1 MKEFKNKVA
10 VITGGANGL
19 GLEIAKEAVRRE
31 MKVVIGDICQEFI
44 DQATAILDQMSADYV
59 TLKMDA
65 SLYEEMVKLSELA
78 LERYGQVDLF
88 FNNAGVVVTGP
99 VWELPVKDIDYI
111 IASNLSSVAY
121 GLKVFIPIME
131 AQGTDCHIV
140 DTASA
145 AGLLSAQVMPTY
157 HMTKFGNV
165 GLTESTYLKLQ
176 ENNSKIKMSVYCP
189 GYVQTD
195 LHNCDSR
202 RPERFA
208 VDDDPYYQS
217 PAYRQYAAINKHVI
231 ETGIPADSVGLSVF
245 QAIEDE
251 KFYILT
257 HPAYMPLIGLRVK
270 NILDGN
276 SPDINF
282 FKR

>member
-1 MKEFKNKVA
+1 MKDFKGKVA

-31 MKVVIGDICQEFI
+31 MKVVIADICEKSIERASQ
-44 DQATAILDQMSADYV
+44 ILDE
-59 TLKMDA
+59 MDA
-65 SLYEEMVKLSELA
+65 EYSTMLMDVSIYEEMEALA
-78 LERYGQVDLF
+78 EFTLDTYGQVDIF
-88 FNNAGVVVTGP
+88 FNNAGVVVAGP
-99 VWELPVKDIDYI
+99 IWEVPARDIDYVI
-111 IASNLSSVAY
+111 SSNLSSVAY

-131 AQGTDCHIV
+131 KQGTDAHIV
-140 DTASA
+140 NTASA
-145 AGLLSAQVMPTY
+145 AGLMSSPIMAPY

-165 GLTESTYLKLQ
+165 GLTEATYLKLQ
-176 ENNSKIKMSVYCP
+176 EIGSKIKMSIYCP

-195 LHNCDSR
+195 LHNCDHR

-208 VDDDPYYQS
+208 INDDPYYKS
-217 PAYRQYAAINKHVI
+217 PSYMQHAMINKKVI

-245 QAIEDE
+245 QTIEDE

-257 HPAYMPLIGLRVK
+257 HPSYTPLIGMRVK
-270 NILDGN
+270 TILDGG
-276 SPDINF
+276 SPDVNL